1 LLFSHDLGIMTAMN
15 KTVRPNKIKSFVFVA
30 VQFFCLSLLALTG
43 PVIVSGLWLQL
54 LEAAGI
60 LLGLWAIYTMR
71 MGNFNITPDVRE
83 TGQLREQGPYRFIR
97 HPMYA
102 SLLLTT
108 LALLINA
115 FTPIRL
121 ILWIVLLAD
130 LVLKLIHEESLLAQH
145 FDAYTAYMSRT
156 KRLLPFVY

>member
-1 LLFSHDLGIMTAMN
+1 MTAMN
-15 KTVRPNKIKSFVFVA
+15 KTAHRNKIKSYVFVA
-30 VQFFCLSLLALTG
+30 GQLFSLGLLAITG
-43 PVIVSGLWLQL
+43 PVIASGLWLQL
-54 LEAAGI
+54 LEVIGI
-60 LLGLWAIYTMR
+60 LLGAWAIFAMR

-102 SLLLTT
+102 SLLVTT
-108 LALLINA
+108 LALVINT
-115 FTPIRL
+115 FTSIRL
-121 ILWIVLLAD
+121 ILWIVLFAD
-130 LVLKLIHEESLLAQH
+130 LLLKLTYEESLLAQH

>member
-1 LLFSHDLGIMTAMN
+1 MTAMN
-15 KTVRPNKIKSFVFVA
+15 AIAHRNKIKSYVFVA
-30 VQFFCLSLLALTG
+30 GQFFSLGLLVITG
-43 PVIVSGLWLQL
+43 PVIASGPWLQL

-60 LLGLWAIYTMR
+60 LLGLWAIFTMR
-71 MGNFNITPDVRE
+71 MGHFNITPDVRK

-97 HPMYA
+97 HPLYA

-108 LALLINA
+108 LALVINA

-121 ILWIVLLAD
+121 TLWIVLLAD
-130 LVLKLIHEESLLAQH
+130 LLLKLIHEESLLAQH
-145 FDAYTAYMSRT
+145 FDAYTAYTSRT